1 MRISYSTTTNRVI
14 PKAESILAAKVLFK
28 LLGPGDASTDLK
40 MYVQNCDFAGPAE
53 TWCSVAYLLNIL
65 DLLKPSIFHIR
76 WRSVGALLSF

>member
-28 LLGPGDASTDLK
+28 LLGPGDSSTDLK
-40 MYVQNCDFAGPAE
+40 TYVQNCDFAGPTK

-65 DLLKPSIFHIR
+65 DLLKPSICHIR
-76 WRSVGALLSF
+76 WRSVDALLSF